1 MKGSPTHD
9 TSFSTDSRKSL
20 VSYPEKQIG
29 PAPGTGDTADASD
42 TGKMLIPDTE
52 SGEHPRAAEAH
63 DPGAS
68 GTEEQSRLMLRDR
81 IRRMTD
87 EKGSEMKACVV
98 TFGCQMNERDSEKIR
113 GILKSA
119 GYSLTGSEKEADLVI
134 YNTCSVRENADVRVF
149 GRLGYLHSLKDRRP
163 SLRIGLC
170 GCMAQ
175 EERVREKI
183 RKTYPFVDIMFGTHN
198 IPSLETLLLRNL
210 ETGERAWDVR
220 KEGSRLERK
229 KDDGAGIEDS
239 LPEDRTYPFKC
250 GVNITYGCN
259 NFCTYCIVP
268 YVRGREESRRAGDVL
283 EEIRRLADDGVS
295 EVMLLGQNVN
305 SYGDS
310 EGGLT
315 FPMLLRKVCGVDG
328 IRRVRFMSSHPSD
341 LSDELIEVMGSER
354 KVCPHIHLPVQSG
367 SDRILKRMNR
377 HYTVEHFINITD
389 KLKKAVPGISIT
401 TDIIVGF
408 PGETHEDVDQTID
421 LIRRVSFDNAFTF
434 RYSRRPGTP
443 AADYPDQVPEEVV
456 KAEFDR
462 VLKCVQDT
470 ARREISRHEGEIQE
484 VLVEHVNEKD
494 QSLVTGR
501 IPDNTVVHFLGTP
514 DLIGKY
520 VMTELLKCEGF
531 YYMGRIAEPS
541 SEPHSGTASRHIP
554 DTGDR

>member
-1 MKGSPTHD
+1 
-9 TSFSTDSRKSL
+9 
-20 VSYPEKQIG
+20 
-29 PAPGTGDTADASD
+29 
-42 TGKMLIPDTE
+42 
-52 SGEHPRAAEAH
+52 
-63 DPGAS
+63 
-68 GTEEQSRLMLRDR
+68 
-81 IRRMTD
+81 
-87 EKGSEMKACVV
+87 
-98 TFGCQMNERDSEKIR
+98 
-113 GILKSA
+113 
-119 GYSLTGSEKEADLVI
+119 
-134 YNTCSVRENADVRVF
+134 
-149 GRLGYLHSLKDRRP
+149 
-163 SLRIGLC
+163 
-170 GCMAQ
+170 
-175 EERVREKI
+175 
-183 RKTYPFVDIMFGTHN
+183 
-198 IPSLETLLLRNL
+198 
-210 ETGERAWDVR
+210 
-220 KEGSRLERK
+220 
-229 KDDGAGIEDS
+229 
-239 LPEDRTYPFKC
+239 
-250 GVNITYGCN
+250 
-259 NFCTYCIVP
+259 
-268 YVRGREESRRAGDVL
+268 
-283 EEIRRLADDGVS
+283 
-295 EVMLLGQNVN
+295 
-305 SYGDS
+305 
-310 EGGLT
+310 
-315 FPMLLRKVCGVDG
+315 
-328 IRRVRFMSSHPSD
+328 
-341 LSDELIEVMGSER
+341 MGSER

-501 IPDNTVVHFLGTP
+501 IPDNTVVHFPGTP

-531 YYMGRIAEPS
+531 YYMGRIADPS